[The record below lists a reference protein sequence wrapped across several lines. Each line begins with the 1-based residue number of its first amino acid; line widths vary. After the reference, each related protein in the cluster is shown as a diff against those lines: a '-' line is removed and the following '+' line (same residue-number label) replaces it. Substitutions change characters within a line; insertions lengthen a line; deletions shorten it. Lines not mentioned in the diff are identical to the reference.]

1 MSRAR
6 KPEASLV
13 YEEVIYPESDGKPMA
28 ETDLH
33 IDCLIDLREALK
45 DFFRND
51 PDVYVSGNIFVY
63 YKEGDP
69 RKQVS
74 PDVLVVKGVEK
85 KRRRTY
91 QIWSEGKTLDL
102 VIEVTSRKTRRE
114 DTDFKKK
121 LYQQLGVKEYY
132 LFDPTGDY
140 LKERLCG
147 YRLIGNRYVA
157 VRLPKGTDRLYSD
170 VLGLELV
177 LVMDQLRLY
186 DRQSQRFLLT
196 PDETAEAQRQAEEA
210 RRQADAARQRAEDAQ
225 HQEQLAR
232 QRAED
237 AQHQEQLARQQ
248 AQEEAARLRAEL
260 ERVKKQ
266 LSLTTRPRHRT
277 PSKKS

>member
-1 MSRAR
+1 MAR
-6 KPEASLV
+6 SLKHEARRV
-13 YEEVIYPESDGKPMA
+13 FEEVVYPESDGKPMA

-33 IDCLIDLREALK
+33 IDCLIDLRQALK
-45 DFFRND
+45 NFFRHD
-51 PDVYVSGNIFVY
+51 PQVYVSGNIFVY

-85 KRRRTY
+85 KQRRTY
-91 QIWSEGKTLDL
+91 QIWKEAKGLDV

-147 YRLIGNRYVA
+147 YRLIGNRYVV
-157 VRLPKGTDRLYSD
+157 VRLSKGKDRLYSD

-186 DRQSQRFLLT
+186 DPRSQRFLLT
-196 PDETAEAQRQAEEA
+196 PDETAEAHRQEQLARQRVEDAH
-210 RRQADAARQRAEDAQ
+210 RQEQAARQRAED
-225 HQEQLAR
+225 
-232 QRAED
+232 
-237 AQHQEQLARQQ
+237 
-248 AQEEAARLRAEL
+248 EAARLRAEL
-260 ERVKKQ
+260 ERLKKQ
-266 LSLTTRPRHRT
+266 LNLTTRPRRSR
-277 PSKKS
+277 SKES